1 MMGSRHMR
9 VIGLG
14 WGAECYTGELTMKPG
29 RKACVG
35 SVSRGLG
42 ELRQGGGSRRQPRR
56 GWGCLELNSILHSEH
71 CR

>member
-42 ELRQGGGSRRQPRR
+42 ELRQGGGQQKAAQE
-56 GWGCLELNSILHSEH
+56 GMGLLGIEQYFAL
-71 CR
+71 

>member
-1 MMGSRHMR
+1 MGSRHMR
-9 VIGLG
+9 VVGLG

-42 ELRQGGGSRRQPRR
+42 ELRQGWGAAEGSPGGD
-56 GWGCLELNSILHSEH
+56 GVAWN
-71 CR
+71 

>member
-9 VIGLG
+9 VVGLG
-14 WGAECYTGELTMKPG
+14 WEAECYTGELTMKPG

-42 ELRQGGGSRRQPRR
+42 ELRQRGGGQQKAAQE
-56 GWGCLELNSILHSEH
+56 GMGLLGIEQYFAL
-71 CR
+71 

>member
-9 VIGLG
+9 VVGLG

-42 ELRQGGGSRRQPRR
+42 ELRQRAGQQKAAQEGMGLLGIEQYFA
-56 GWGCLELNSILHSEH
+56 L
-71 CR
+71 

>member
-1 MMGSRHMR
+1 MGSRHMR
-9 VIGLG
+9 VVGLG

-42 ELRQGGGSRRQPRR
+42 ELRQRGGQQKAAQEGMGLLGIEQYFA
-56 GWGCLELNSILHSEH
+56 L
-71 CR
+71 